1 MSELDPRMEDLM
13 RRQELE
19 AQELSRQFYSEY
31 PHLDPVQLQEYEHG
45 GDMPL
50 PTYDELQLE
59 DDFFAA
65 ARERWSR
72 EKGELRAKIKG

>member
-1 MSELDPRMEDLM
+1 
-13 RRQELE
+13 
-19 AQELSRQFYSEY
+19 
-31 PHLDPVQLQEYEHG
+31 
-45 GDMPL
+45 MPL